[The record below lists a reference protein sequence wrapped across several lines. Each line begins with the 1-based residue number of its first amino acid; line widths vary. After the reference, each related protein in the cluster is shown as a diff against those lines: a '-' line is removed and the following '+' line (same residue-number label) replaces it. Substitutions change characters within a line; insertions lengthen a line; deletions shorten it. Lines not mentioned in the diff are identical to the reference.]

1 VALTKTV
8 ELKILADAGDAQAKL
23 DAADAKAK
31 ELDGKSIKMRFR
43 VDESDARGQ
52 IQGIRD
58 RAKALGYDDVNIK
71 VRVTG
76 TGRTIADLEAIKHE
90 IDSVDRRSVEGGL
103 FSRLIGGMPLTGGSS
118 LGGGIP
124 ILGSLLGPAGLAIVP
139 ALGAIGTELV
149 GVVSGFA
156 AAGTGAGAFA
166 LLAAPAV
173 KHIETAYQGLNKA
186 RAAYTAAQDKEK
198 ADPTKANKSAVATA
212 ALNLKLAQESIGKL
226 PKSEQDA
233 IKGISGLSREFG
245 KMSRAFEPQAFKA
258 FASGLKLADE
268 LLPHVTPFAST
279 FATGLDKLLTQA
291 GKFAQSKGFADWL
304 KQFHSLEGPAIG
316 AIGHGIGETAN
327 SVGKLMTVM
336 SGKDVAHTI
345 NILFGGISGTINGIT
360 AGLHRFMQNYDGITR
375 TAVRDAHQ
383 VAQSFDV
390 IRHGVAAATG
400 VVRHF
405 IAGGGHDL
413 ANDFDQARHAVAQL
427 GHGVASA
434 FDQARHTVAGVG
446 NFIAGSFDSTRHS
459 VAAVADGI
467 ASAFAGV
474 PGKIKGYLSGVGQFI
489 AGSFDQSRHAVAS
502 VADSIASAFAGIPGK
517 VKGFF
522 SGAGGWLV
530 SAGSA
535 AIGGLGHGLEA
546 GWGTVS
552 GWVSGLPGKIE
563 GFFSG
568 AGSWLVSAGESV
580 IQGLARGMESVDVGG
595 IAASIGHSIVA
606 HAKSAL
612 GIKSP
617 STEMIPVGEQ
627 TVQGLVVG
635 LQNGGVPLLR
645 AGTQTTQT
653 LVQALRS
660 GGSGGSAAAAGRQLA
675 QSTLAAIAKGL
686 EGSPAQIAA
695 AAKKL
700 EAMAPS
706 SIRGWLQMDTAQ
718 LQLLARKRKVI
729 TAEIQQ
735 SEQVAQATLAAN
747 TVMTAATAGPDPNAT
762 PTSSSQVISGMQYQ
776 LSQVKQFTQQIRQL
790 KKEGLNATSLSQ
802 IISSGAGPGSQV
814 ASALLQG
821 GKAAVSQI
829 NSLQKQ
835 LKTSASQLGDEAAP
849 AMYQAGVQAGQG
861 LASGLRSESGA
872 IASAMRA
879 LVAEMIATA
888 KDALKSHS
896 PARVMIPIGESVPMG
911 VAVGID
917 RAAHIAIAASGRA
930 AAATVQPW
938 AHGGW
943 GRGGGDLHIH
953 LPGVV
958 SSHGAAKE
966 IHKLLRDYK
975 TKGGNAALGLG

>member
-1 VALTKTV
+1 MALTKTV

-71 VRVTG
+71 VRVTAA
-76 TGRTIADLEAIKHE
+76 GRAIADLEAIKHE

-103 FSRLIGGMPLTGGSS
+103 FSRLIGGIPGQV
-118 LGGGIP
+118 GIP
-124 ILGSLLGPAGLAIVP
+124 FLGSVGTPAIAAAIPLIGALA
-139 ALGAIGTELV
+139 TEAV
-149 GVVSGFA
+149 GVVAGFA

-173 KHIETAYQGLNKA
+173 KHVETAYQGLNKA
-186 RAAYTAAQDKEK
+186 QAAYAAAQAKEK
-198 ADPTKANKSAVATA
+198 ADPSKTNRTAVAAA

-226 PKSEQDA
+226 PESEQRA
-233 IKGISGLSREFG
+233 IKGISGLSTEFG
-245 KMSRAFEPQAFKA
+245 RMSKAFEPQAFKV

-291 GKFAQSKGFADWL
+291 GKFTQSKGFADWL

-327 SVGKLMTVM
+327 SIGKLMTIM
-336 SGKDVAHTI
+336 SGKDVAHAI
-345 NILFGGISGTINGIT
+345 NIAFGAVSGTINGVSS
-360 AGLHRFMQNYDGITR
+360 GLHRFMQNWDGMSR
-375 TAVRDAHQ
+375 TASRDARQ

-390 IRHGVAAATG
+390 IRHGAATAFDTLRHGFAESGHDWAHKFDDVRHAAAQVG
-400 VVRHF
+400 HG
-405 IAGGGHDL
+405 IASS
-413 ANDFDQARHAVAQL
+413 FDQARHAVA
-427 GHGVASA
+427 
-434 FDQARHTVAGVG
+434 GVG
-446 NFIAGSFDSTRHS
+446 SFIASSFDSSRHE
-459 VAAVADGI
+459 VASVADGI

-502 VADSIASAFAGIPGK
+502 VADSIASAFAGVPGK

-522 SGAGGWLV
+522 AGAGGWLV
-530 SAGSA
+530 SAGTS
-535 AIGGLGHGLEA
+535 AIGGLGHGFEA

-568 AGSWLVSAGESV
+568 AGGWLVSAGSAV
-580 IQGLARGMESVDVGG
+580 IGGLMSGMESAWGAVAGWVSSRAGW
-595 IAASIGHSIVA
+595 IAAHKGPLEADRALLIPHGEAIIGGLATGMQAAMPALQAKTLQVSAAIV
-606 HAKSAL
+606 K
-612 GIKSP
+612 
-617 STEMIPVGEQ
+617 
-627 TVQGLVVG
+627 G
-635 LQNGGVPLLR
+635 LQ
-645 AGTQTTQT
+645 GT
-653 LVQALRS
+653 
-660 GGSGGSAAAAGRQLA
+660 
-675 QSTLAAIAKGL
+675 
-686 EGSPAQIAA
+686 PAQIAA

-729 TAEIQQ
+729 AAEIQQ
-735 SEQVAQATLAAN
+735 SEQVAQATLQAN

-776 LSQVKQFTQQIRQL
+776 LSQVKQFTAQIKQL
-790 KKEGLNATSLSQ
+790 KKDGLNATSLSQ
-802 IISSGAGPGSQV
+802 IIQSGAGPGSQV

-966 IHKLLRDYK
+966 IHSLLRDYK
-975 TKGGNAALGLG
+975 RKGGNVALGIG